1 MEKETADETR
11 EKQCKTAKKGEDNKE
26 RKGNRQGRHGVM
38 YKFGA
43 ERMQTEEKKL
53 RGCAHMRHIESA

>member
-26 RKGNRQGRHGVM
+26 RKGNRQGRQVLCISLEQRECRQKTKSQKG
-38 YKFGA
+38 K
-43 ERMQTEEKKL
+43 RMRAYE
-53 RGCAHMRHIESA
+53 AH